1 MIEQLFRQNP
11 KKRIGK
17 NLKENKFVIG
27 FLFLL
32 SSLSFYTWFEWPK
45 GDQTLHVPII
55 YQLIDNSLFS
65 HDYFL
70 TLVNQVSAS
79 NFHYFMAAI
88 STVDN
93 LYYMCLSIAF
103 ILNIIFIF
111 SIFLLAKQILNNTN
125 VALLATV
132 ILSIYR
138 YSLEAVEISV
148 VILNPRTF
156 VLAFIP
162 LIIYLYIRNIQ
173 NYSRIR
179 ALIVFALLGLLYNIH
194 PVSALP
200 IIIVTLG
207 TEILYFKRLDGVYFA
222 ILIFVL
228 TLPANLH
235 YLTVQNSA
243 PTGEAMQEMIKI
255 RTSYHTFDYRIK
267 ALLSTFIYAPILA
280 LIGYYMKHRDRT
292 KVDKILISWIAFFCF
307 FAFTSV
313 IISNFVS
320 HKTIFYLLPR
330 VWKYGYLLAI
340 IYAVLLVSLLWNKTR
355 SSRFPLSKIFAVLII
370 IFLLGSTSPLSGH
383 KGLSPVDI
391 ATQFTKNSLAPAFQ
405 LLFTYDKPI
414 GRIYYNSFH
423 SSDNEYMNLVGEKIE
438 PSKERQ
444 ELKDIGDW
452 LKKNTNKDALIMSYP
467 PDFESL
473 RAYSQRSMLVTHK
486 DGAMGM
492 FSEEVFRKWWD
503 QYNEVKNGEPV
514 KVANKYNVDFILTN
528 GSIDLPL
535 EKVYYT
541 EHFNLY
547 RMGQTYGES
556 NKIQSGDESKRAI
569 HNRIN

>member
-1 MIEQLFRQNP
+1 MIEQLFSQNL
-11 KKRIGK
+11 KKRFGK
-17 NLKENKFVIG
+17 NFKENKFVIG
-27 FLFLL
+27 FLLLL
-32 SSLSFYTWFEWPK
+32 SSLSFYTWFEWPR
-45 GDQTLHVPII
+45 GDQVNHVPII

-103 ILNIIFIF
+103 ILNITFIF
-111 SIFLLAKQILNNTN
+111 GIFLLAKQILNNTN
-125 VALLATV
+125 IALLATV

-156 VLAFIP
+156 VLAFVP

-179 ALIVFALLGLLYNIH
+179 ALVVFALLGLLYNIH

-207 TEILYFKRLDGVYFA
+207 TEILYFKRLDGVYFG

-235 YLTVQNSA
+235 YLTVQTVA
-243 PTGEAMQEMIKI
+243 PSGEAMQEMIRI

-267 ALLSTFIYAPILA
+267 ALLGTFIYAPILA
-280 LIGYYMKHRDRT
+280 LIAYYMKHRDRT
-292 KVDKILISWIAFFCF
+292 EIDKILISWIAFFCF
-307 FAFTSV
+307 FAFTSI
-313 IISNFVS
+313 IISSFVS
-320 HKTIFYLLPR
+320 HKIIFYLLPR
-330 VWKYGYLLAI
+330 VWKYGYLLSI
-340 IYAVLLVSLLWNKTR
+340 IYAVLLASLLWTKNKTR
-355 SSRFPLSKIFAVLII
+355 LSRLLLSKIAALLII
-370 IFLLGSTSPLSGH
+370 FFLLGSLGVLNVD
-383 KGLSPVDI
+383 KELSPVDI
-391 ATQFTKNSLAPAFQ
+391 ATKYTKNSLTPAFK
-405 LLFTYDKPI
+405 LFFTYDKPL
-414 GRIYYNSFH
+414 GRIYYDSFFDF
-423 SSDNEYMNLVGEKIE
+423 DNKYLNRICKTIE
-438 PSKERQ
+438 ISKEGQ

-452 LKKNTNKDALIMSYP
+452 LKKNTDKDALIMSYP
-467 PDFESL
+467 PYFESL
-473 RAYSQRSMLVTHK
+473 RTHSQRSMLVTHK
-486 DGAMGM
+486 DGAIG
-492 FSEEVFRKWWD
+492 FLSSEEVFRKWWG
-503 QYNEVKNGEPV
+503 QYNEVKGGDPIV
-514 KVANKYNVDFILTN
+514 VANKYDVDFILTN
-528 GSIDLPL
+528 SSINLHL

-547 RMGQTYGES
+547 RTG
-556 NKIQSGDESKRAI
+556 
-569 HNRIN
+569 

>member
-1 MIEQLFRQNP
+1 MIEQLSKQNL
-11 KKRIGK
+11 KKWIDK

-27 FLFLL
+27 FLLLL
-32 SSLSFYTWFEWPK
+32 SSLSFYTWFEWPC
-45 GDQTLHVPII
+45 GDQVAHVPII

-70 TLVNQVSAS
+70 TLANQVSAS

-93 LYYMCLSIAF
+93 LFYRFFVIAF

-125 VALLATV
+125 IALLATV

-200 IIIVTLG
+200 IIIATLG
-207 TEILYFKRLDGVYFA
+207 TEILYFKRLDGVYFG

-235 YLTVQNSA
+235 YLTVQTAA
-243 PTGEAMQEMIKI
+243 PSGEAMQEMIKI
-255 RTSYHTFDYRIK
+255 RTPYHTFDYRIK
-267 ALLSTFIYAPILA
+267 ALLGTFIYAPILA
-280 LIGYYMKHRDRT
+280 LIAYYMKHRDRT
-292 KVDKILISWIAFFCF
+292 EIDKILISWIMFFCF

-313 IISNFVS
+313 IISNFVC
-320 HKTIFYLLPR
+320 HRAIFYLLPR
-330 VWKYGYLLAI
+330 VWKYGYLLSI
-340 IYAVLLVSLLWNKTR
+340 IYAVLLVSLLWNRNKTR
-355 SSRFPLSKIFAVLII
+355 LSRLPLSKISAILII
-370 IFLLGSTSPLSGH
+370 FFLLGSVYVLNID
-383 KGLSPVDI
+383 KELSPVGI
-391 ATQFTKNSLAPAFQ
+391 AAKYTKSSLAPAFQ
-405 LLFTYDKPI
+405 LFFTYDKPL
-414 GRIYYNSFH
+414 GRIYYDSFH
-423 SSDNEYMNLVGEKIE
+423 DSDNKYLYWICKTIE

-452 LKKNTNKDALIMSYP
+452 LKKNTDKDALIMSYP

-473 RAYSQRSMLVTHK
+473 RTYSQRSMLVTHK
-486 DGAMGM
+486 DGATGM

-503 QYNEVKNGEPV
+503 QYNEVKNGDPV
-514 KVANKYNVDFILTN
+514 KVANKYDVDFILTN
-528 GSIDLPL
+528 SSINLHL

-541 EHFNLY
+541 KHFYLY
-547 RMGQTYGES
+547 RTW
-556 NKIQSGDESKRAI
+556 
-569 HNRIN
+569 